1 MPKMKITV
9 TTENLLS
16 GLRRVMNV
24 ITSNLANPIMNNFL
38 LEADQEKL
46 MITGVDM
53 AMRNSTDVQAM
64 VFTPGKI
71 TLPGRKFYQI
81 ISALPSGD
89 INMETSP
96 DDPETVLLSCQKS
109 FYKINGLSAS
119 GYPETEEL
127 VEDWSFSLPV
137 KELVSALSKVSYARS
152 EDESRV
158 ALNGV
163 LLSVRAG
170 MMTVAATDG
179 RRLALVEK
187 VLPEGEDPGREGDVI
202 VPYKTVQELMK
213 SLALDQTVKINLTA
227 STAVFETE
235 DTSIVTKLTDGVYP
249 NYRSVIPD
257 NFSQKVAMPRVEFA
271 DVLNRVSLVLSNS
284 SSAINFD
291 ISTSEMMVWAKS
303 REYGEAK
310 EPIDVSLDGQP
321 LSISF
326 NPEYFLEPL
335 KYLECD
341 QLIMKFN
348 DNSTP
353 VALCGDE
360 GFLYILMPM
369 RNV

>member
-1 MPKMKITV
+1 MKITV

-16 GLRRVMNV
+16 GLRRVMN
-24 ITSNLANPIMNNFL
+24 IISSNLANPIMNNFL
-38 LEADQEKL
+38 LEADNDKL
-46 MITGVDM
+46 VITGVDM
-53 AMRNSTDVQAM
+53 EMRNNTDVQAL
-64 VFTPGKI
+64 VFIPGRI
-71 TLPGRKFYQI
+71 TLPGKKFFQI

-89 INMETSP
+89 INLETND
-96 DDPETVLLSCQKS
+96 DDPELVLLSCQKS
-109 FYKINGLSAS
+109 SYKIYGLSAS
-119 GYPETEEL
+119 GYPETEEF
-127 VEDWSFSLPV
+127 VEDWSFSMPV

-152 EDESRV
+152 EDEARV
-158 ALNGV
+158 ALNGI

-170 MMTVAATDG
+170 MLTVAATDG

-187 VLPEGEDPGREGDVI
+187 VLPEGSNPGREGDVI
-202 VPYKTVQELMK
+202 IPYKTVVELMK
-213 SLALDQTVKINLTA
+213 SLSLSQTVKINLTS
-227 STAVFETE
+227 STAVFETP
-235 DTSIVTKLTDGVYP
+235 DTSIVTKLSDGVYP

-257 NFSQKVAMPRVEFA
+257 NFSQKVAMPRVEFS

-291 ISTSEMMVWAKS
+291 IASSEMVVWAKS
-303 REYGEAK
+303 REYGEAR
-310 EPIDVSLDGQP
+310 EPLDVSLDGEP
-321 LSISF
+321 ISIAF